1 MSMSFRRPAWSC
13 VSLVAVVAMVA
24 LAPSAVALPTTP
36 VGTFSHPGDGSA
48 TAVAVAGHH
57 AYVTHACGDGCYGPL
72 DVIDVADPARPTL
85 VGTTP
90 LSWGTAGI
98 AVAGSY
104 AYTTGYSAN
113 PNYLR
118 MIDISHPNQP
128 FTAAAF
134 TQAGTHPQAVEVDGP
149 FAYMVDYGSDR
160 LEVIDVSDASAGA
173 FDVDLN
179 SSPVSLP
186 LRGEIA
192 TDAGPSDVAVRG
204 HVVYVVS
211 AVDGT
216 LQTIDATDAAHPMV
230 TGRMSLG
237 GGGTRGA
244 AYSGIA
250 LSDTYAYVADANAN
264 ALKVID
270 VSDPARPTIVATVPA
285 GQNPTAIAV
294 QGDRAFVTNKASN
307 TLQVF
312 DIARPTR
319 PRSLGTI
326 PTDASPTAV
335 AASGHHVYVANAT
348 GGSLQIFDMNHN
360 GPAPAPSSVSFLLP
374 AAGSFT
380 ATRSYTVRFPIGCTT
395 GRCTGRAT
403 LTAAKTARRPAAT
416 LGTARLSILGGTA
429 RTLTIHLNRTGR
441 ARLRATTRGLHAR
454 LTLTGQTSGQRLS
467 ATRAITLRQSAR

>member
-1 MSMSFRRPAWSC
+1 MSMSFRRPAWSHA
-13 VSLVAVVAMVA
+13 SLVAVAAMLA

-36 VGTFSHPGDGSA
+36 VGTFGRPGDGSA

-57 AYVTHACGDGCYGPL
+57 AYVTHACGEGCYGPL
-72 DVIDVADPARPTL
+72 EVIDVADPARPTL
-85 VGTTP
+85 VGATP
-90 LSWGTAGI
+90 LSWGTSGI

-118 MIDISHPNQP
+118 MIDISRPDQP

-134 TQAGTHPQAVEVDGP
+134 TQVGTHPQAVEVDGS

-160 LEVIDVSDASAGA
+160 LEVIDVSDASAGT

-216 LQTIDATDAAHPMV
+216 LQTIDATDAAHPTV
-230 TGRMSLG
+230 AGRVSLG
-237 GGGTRGA
+237 GGGTRGV

-270 VSDPARPTIVATVPA
+270 VSDPARPAIVATTPA

-312 DIARPTR
+312 DIAQPTR

-326 PTDASPTAV
+326 PTDAGPTAV

-360 GPAPAPSSVSFLLP
+360 GPPPAPSGSFLLP
-374 AAGSFT
+374 ATGSFT
-380 ATRSYTVRFPIGCTT
+380 ATKSYTVRFPIGCTT
-395 GRCTGRAT
+395 GRCTGHAT

-416 LGTARLSILGGTA
+416 IGAARLSILGGIT

-441 ARLRATTRGLHAR
+441 ARMRATTGRLHAR
-454 LTLTGQTSGQRLS
+454 LTLTGQTSGHRLS
-467 ATRAITLRQSAR
+467 ATRAITLRQPQR

>member
-1 MSMSFRRPAWSC
+1 MSMSFRRPAWSHT
-13 VSLVAVVAMVA
+13 SLVAVVAIVA
-24 LAPSAVALPTTP
+24 LAPSAVALPTRP
-36 VGTFSHPGDGSA
+36 VGTFSRPGDGSA
-48 TAVAVAGHH
+48 TAVAVAGYH

-85 VGTTP
+85 VGATP
-90 LSWGTAGI
+90 LSWGTSGI

-118 MIDISHPNQP
+118 MIDISRPNQP

-160 LEVIDVSDASAGA
+160 LEVIDVSDASTGA
-173 FDVDLN
+173 FDVDWN
-179 SSPVSLP
+179 TSPVSLP

-216 LQTIDATDAAHPMV
+216 LQMIDATDAAHPTV
-230 TGRMSLG
+230 TGRVSLG

-270 VSDPARPTIVATVPA
+270 VSDPARPAIVATVPA

-312 DIARPTR
+312 DIAQPTR

-326 PTDASPTAV
+326 PTDAGPTAV

-360 GPAPAPSSVSFLLP
+360 GPAPASSGSFLLP

-380 ATRSYTVRFPIGCTT
+380 ATKSYTVRFPIGCTT

-403 LTAAKTARRPAAT
+403 LTAAKTGRRPAAT
-416 LGTARLSILGGTA
+416 IGAARLSILGGTT

-441 ARLRATTRGLHAR
+441 ARLRAITGGLHAR

-467 ATRAITLRQSAR
+467 AARAITLRQPPR

>member
-1 MSMSFRRPAWSC
+1 
-13 VSLVAVVAMVA
+13 
-24 LAPSAVALPTTP
+24 
-36 VGTFSHPGDGSA
+36 
-48 TAVAVAGHH
+48 
-57 AYVTHACGDGCYGPL
+57 
-72 DVIDVADPARPTL
+72 
-85 VGTTP
+85 
-90 LSWGTAGI
+90 
-98 AVAGSY
+98 
-104 AYTTGYSAN
+104 
-113 PNYLR
+113 
-118 MIDISHPNQP
+118 MIDISRPNQP

-160 LEVIDVSDASAGA
+160 LEVIDVSDASVGA
-173 FDVDLN
+173 FDVGWN
-179 SSPVSLP
+179 TSPVSLP
-186 LRGEIA
+186 LRGGIA

-216 LQTIDATDAAHPMV
+216 LQTIDATDAAHPTV
-230 TGRMSLG
+230 TGRVSLG

-270 VSDPARPTIVATVPA
+270 VSDPARPTVAATVPA

-312 DIARPTR
+312 DIAQPTR

-326 PTDASPTAV
+326 PTDAGPTAV
-335 AASGHHVYVANAT
+335 AVSGRHVYVANAT

-360 GPAPAPSSVSFLLP
+360 GRAPASSGSFLLP
-374 AAGSFT
+374 ATGSLT
-380 ATRSYTVRFPIGCTT
+380 VTRSFTVRFPIGCTT
-395 GRCTGRAT
+395 ASRCTGRAT
-403 LTAAKTARRPAAT
+403 LTATKTARRPAAT
-416 LGTARLSILGGTA
+416 IGAARLSIPGGTT

-441 ARLRATTRGLHAR
+441 TRLRATAGRLHAR

-467 ATRAITLRQSAR
+467 AGRAITLRRPPS